1 MEFNME
7 YFFQCLQSGF
17 NYLPVTIK
25 LTLISF
31 LIGIAGGMIIAMIR
45 TYRIPVLSQILAA
58 FVTIYQG
65 VPMVVALLIYN
76 LIFLSTFNDFA
87 SAFHLKLTLAE
98 VDTII
103 IGYFA
108 LSLFCITTIS
118 ETFFGA
124 LKSIPEIQYEA
135 GYSVGLTKIQTLRR
149 IIIPQVL
156 PVAMPGLTNNMVGT
170 IKSTALVTA
179 VGIVEVMAGAVI
191 PCGITY
197 SYMEGYAA
205 AAVLY
210 WIFSEVIG
218 AILRR
223 IEKGSNRYTRRG
235 AA

>member
-1 MEFNME
+1 
-7 YFFQCLQSGF
+7 
-17 NYLPVTIK
+17 
-25 LTLISF
+25 
-31 LIGIAGGMIIAMIR
+31 
-45 TYRIPVLSQILAA
+45 
-58 FVTIYQG
+58 
-65 VPMVVALLIYN
+65 
-76 LIFLSTFNDFA
+76 
-87 SAFHLKLTLAE
+87 
-98 VDTII
+98 
-103 IGYFA
+103 
-108 LSLFCITTIS
+108 
-118 ETFFGA
+118 
-124 LKSIPEIQYEA
+124 
-135 GYSVGLTKIQTLRR
+135 
-149 IIIPQVL
+149 
-156 PVAMPGLTNNMVGT
+156 MPGLTNNMVGT